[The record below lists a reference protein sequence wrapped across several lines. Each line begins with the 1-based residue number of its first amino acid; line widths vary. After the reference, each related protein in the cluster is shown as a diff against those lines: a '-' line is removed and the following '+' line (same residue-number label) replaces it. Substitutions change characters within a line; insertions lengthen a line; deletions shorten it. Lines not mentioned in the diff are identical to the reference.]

1 MVKSNFQRICGPKP
15 ERFSHSQFCLE
26 IQTLHGSAGKGA
38 FGLEPVHD
46 QRFVVLEHLGHFF
59 HGLKFCAHSAFAP
72 AVQEP
77 SRDRGVLEL
86 PEALE
91 VLPEK
96 IGLDRL
102 DVELQEIGE
111 AGGLVLRQVLRPFQE
126 SPAGFFENGLS
137 LGLERLVLLAPDLVD
152 RLAELLHDVESVEDV
167 FGLRSALPDG
177 VEEWGPHVGADV
189 LEKGASFLTELLEEA
204 QKGVGLPVDPAPEET
219 PDPFVQLVDH
229 REVLVA
235 PEHGNLVDSDLGDP
249 LQGAVVQA
257 IVHHVG
263 DGPIDTVP
271 ARAEDPGRLAPGE
284 PPGPTP
290 EKELVVVGQVLFP
303 RSPGKGFDMDSV
315 KSATH
320 TAGSVEKEH
329 LEVEEG

>member
-72 AVQEP
+72 VVQEP

-137 LGLERLVLLAPDLVD
+137 LGLERLVLLAPD
-152 RLAELLHDVESVEDV
+152 
-167 FGLRSALPDG
+167 
-177 VEEWGPHVGADV
+177 
-189 LEKGASFLTELLEEA
+189 
-204 QKGVGLPVDPAPEET
+204 PVDPAPEET

-235 PEHGNLVDSDLGDP
+235 PEYGNLVDSDLGDP

-303 RSPGKGFDMDSV
+303 RSPGKGFDMDPVESTV
-315 KSATH
+315 H